1 MKEILLTIVIPTYNR
16 EKRLLNT
23 LKKLESQTN
32 KNFYLVIVDN
42 SSDYDIEKMLKNN
55 IGNDLRK
62 KTELRKNNVNIGMV
76 GNLSKIMI
84 LSKTEW
90 LWTLSD
96 DDEPINN
103 AVDLIYKEIEEAN
116 NKLGMISFEGIA
128 DDIITAQRGK
138 KKEIIIKD
146 LNELIDRCYFRKT
159 KVKDL
164 QIIFLSTGIYNVKL
178 LNKYLINSFTYGNTY
193 IPQSIPI
200 ILSLYDKAIEVKFV
214 SKVLVKYIPPDSE
227 FWDGIK
233 VTLGMSTISHLPL
246 ELNKKDFG
254 KLMELVT
261 WFEPKSIFLWCIGK
275 EEYFRR
281 YYNLIYYNSYIY
293 SYSFKRK
300 IKAFIFLKLLNFPLT
315 YNFFKILK
323 KVYKNYKL
331 KEKK

>member
-1 MKEILLTIVIPTYNR
+1 MEKVLLTIIIPTHNR

-32 KNFYLVIVDN
+32 KNFYLIIVDN

-55 IGNDLRK
+55 IGDDLRK
-62 KTELRKNNVNIGMV
+62 KIELRKNNVNIGIV
-76 GNLSKIMI
+76 GNLAKIMT

-96 DDEPINN
+96 DDEPMNN
-103 AVDLIYKEIEEAN
+103 AVDLIYKEIEEGN
-116 NKLGMISFEGIA
+116 NKLGMISFVGIA
-128 DDIITAQRGK
+128 DDIIATQRGK
-138 KKEIIIKD
+138 KKEMIIKD
-146 LNELIDRCYFRKT
+146 LKVLIDVCYFRET
-159 KVKDL
+159 NVKDL

-178 LNKYLINSFTYGNTY
+178 LNEYLINSFTYGSTY
-193 IPQSIPI
+193 IPYIIPA
-200 ILSLYDKAIEVKFV
+200 ILALYDKKIEFKFV
-214 SKVLVKYIPPDSE
+214 SKALVKYIPPDGE
-227 FWDGIK
+227 TWDGIK
-233 VTLGMSTISHLPL
+233 ATLGLSTISHLPL

-300 IKAFIFLKLLNFPLT
+300 ITAFIFLKLLNFPLT
-315 YNFFKILK
+315 YNFLKILK

-331 KEKK
+331 KEK

>member
-1 MKEILLTIVIPTYNR
+1 MEKVLLTIIIPTYNR

-32 KNFYLVIVDN
+32 KNFYLIIVDN

-55 IGNDLRK
+55 IGEELRK
-62 KTELRKNNVNIGMV
+62 KIELRKNNVNIGMV
-76 GNLSKIMI
+76 GNLAKIMT

-96 DDEPINN
+96 DDEPMSN
-103 AVDLIYKEIEEAN
+103 AVELIYKEIKEGNE
-116 NKLGMISFEGIA
+116 KLGMISFEGTA
-128 DDIITAQRGK
+128 DDITTTQRGK
-138 KKEIIIKD
+138 KKETIIKD
-146 LNELIDRCYFRKT
+146 LKKLIDICYFRES

-164 QIIFLSTGIYNVKL
+164 PLAFLSTGVYNVKL
-178 LNKYLINSFTYGNTY
+178 LTKYLNNSFTYANTY
-193 IPQSIPI
+193 LPHCVPA
-200 ILSLYDKAIEVKFV
+200 ILALYDKKIEFKFV
-214 SKVLVKYIPPDSE
+214 SKALVKYIPPAGE
-227 FWDGIK
+227 TWDGIK
-233 VTLGMSTISHLPL
+233 ATLGLSTISHLPL

-300 IKAFIFLKLLNFPLT
+300 ITAFIFLKLLNFPLT
-315 YNFFKILK
+315 YNSLKILK